1 MRKVTSYPAD
11 YQIFPALF
19 ELEPVAG
26 KKVTVDFSAP
36 ELSSLGGLTLI
47 REYEKSSSRIIERI
61 ESCIKAPRW
70 EPMVIH
76 SQTEMLRQRIYQIMA
91 GFEDADDTNADTY
104 GAQQL
109 TLLNAY
115 YGEYCYM
122 PLLLFEGR
130 SGRCSLFFPQRMS
143 TRLNP

>member
-1 MRKVTSYPAD
+1 MSKVTSYPAD
-11 YQIFPALF
+11 YQTFPTLF
-19 ELEPVAG
+19 ELEPV
-26 KKVTVDFSAP
+26 
-36 ELSSLGGLTLI
+36 
-47 REYEKSSSRIIERI
+47 
-61 ESCIKAPRW
+61 
-70 EPMVIH
+70 
-76 SQTEMLRQRIYQIMA
+76 A

-130 SGRCSLFFPQRMS
+130 SGRCSLFFPPADVHQIEPVGGDGRGVRADWSGHNCKVSCYMYKC
-143 TRLNP
+143 TYNI

>member
-1 MRKVTSYPAD
+1 MVIRGLHIIFVILFKNIFLYFMSKVTSYPAD
-11 YQIFPALF
+11 YQTFPTLF
-19 ELEPVAG
+19 ELEPV
-26 KKVTVDFSAP
+26 
-36 ELSSLGGLTLI
+36 
-47 REYEKSSSRIIERI
+47 
-61 ESCIKAPRW
+61 
-70 EPMVIH
+70 
-76 SQTEMLRQRIYQIMA
+76 A

-109 TLLNAY
+109 TLFNAY